1 MILRLDTYLKRVGLI
16 KQRLLA
22 KKLCEQG
29 AIELNGRPAKA
40 GKDVGKGDIIQIRG
54 LWRNIEIRVVD
65 LPERN
70 YKYKDGQVFY
80 RVLKVIEDM

>member
-29 AIELNGRPAKA
+29 AIELNG
-40 GKDVGKGDIIQIRG
+40 
-54 LWRNIEIRVVD
+54 
-65 LPERN
+65 
-70 YKYKDGQVFY
+70 
-80 RVLKVIEDM
+80 